1 MKFKFEK
8 HARFYII
15 VWADSRRRYATE
27 VEVSLMRKIQRL
39 EKKLRKY
46 E

>member
-1 MKFKFEK
+1 MKFKIEK
-8 HARFYII
+8 HAGVYII
-15 VWADSRRRYATE
+15 VWKDGGRRPATE